1 MTDTPTPE
9 STVAPDAKP
18 QKPWIELAALYPACF
33 DWKQPRPLKI
43 GIREDLIAAG
53 HDQKMIHRA
62 LAKYCAR
69 RPYLK
74 ATQAGTPRLDL
85 QGQPVGT
92 VTEAEEAVA
101 KAKLGGTWT
110 PPNPPA
116 TNTAPAGH
124 PTPDLPIDAPLSEDN
139 IVTGRLEL
147 TLKFSDLPKPM
158 PVKSGMKIGIQT
170 DSALVVATLP
180 PKAWKKLEKAQAE
193 WPQWV
198 AALTGKLGT
207 RAGADGEA
215 VVVLEQPALQVFEKK
230 EKAAAGNIGAAS

>member
-1 MTDTPTPE
+1 MTDTPTQEPPK
-9 STVAPDAKP
+9 V
-18 QKPWIELAALYPACF
+18 WLELHALYPACF

-43 GIREDLIAAG
+43 GIREDLLAAG
-53 HDQKMIHRA
+53 HDPKSVHKA
-62 LAKYCAR
+62 LLKYCAVR
-69 RPYLK
+69 RYLH
-74 ATQAGTPRLDL
+74 ATQTGVPRVNL
-85 QGQPVGT
+85 QGQQAGV
-92 VTEAEEAVA
+92 VTESEAAIA
-101 KAKLGGTWT
+101 KAKLSGTYIWRKNSTKT
-110 PPNPPA
+110 PE
-116 TNTAPAGH
+116 
-124 PTPDLPIDAPLSEDN
+124 LPIDAPLSEDN

>member
-1 MTDTPTPE
+1 MTDTPNPE
-9 STVAPDAKP
+9 STVAPNAKP

-85 QGQPVGT
+85 QGRPVGA
-92 VTEAEEAVA
+92 VTEAEEVVA
-101 KAKLGGTWT
+101 KAKLAGTWT
-110 PPNPPA
+110 PPNRPA
-116 TNTAPAGH
+116 TNTASTGQPAL
-124 PTPDLPIDAPLSEDN
+124 DLPIDASLSEDN

-158 PVKSGMKIGIQT
+158 PVKNGMKIGIQT

-207 RAGADGEA
+207 RAGADGAA
-215 VVVLEQPALQVFEKK
+215 VVVLENPALQVFEKK
-230 EKAAAGNIGAAS
+230 AKPTTTQPES

>member
-1 MTDTPTPE
+1 
-9 STVAPDAKP
+9 
-18 QKPWIELAALYPACF
+18 
-33 DWKQPRPLKI
+33 
-43 GIREDLIAAG
+43 
-53 HDQKMIHRA
+53 
-62 LAKYCAR
+62 
-69 RPYLK
+69 
-74 ATQAGTPRLDL
+74 
-85 QGQPVGT
+85 
-92 VTEAEEAVA
+92 VTEAEEAMA
-101 KAKLGGTWT
+101 KAKLAGTWT
-110 PPNPPA
+110 PPNRPA
-116 TNTAPAGH
+116 SNPAPAGQ

-207 RAGADGEA
+207 RAGPMARPWWCWSSRRCRCSRRRRSYPNPEA
-215 VVVLEQPALQVFEKK
+215 RDLSDASTTHSGGPGRTGVCRQPP
-230 EKAAAGNIGAAS
+230 GR

>member
-1 MTDTPTPE
+1 MTDAPIPE

-18 QKPWIELAALYPACF
+18 KKPPLDLAALYPACF
-33 DWKQPRPLKI
+33 NWKQPRPLKI
-43 GIREDLIAAG
+43 GIREDLLAAG
-53 HDQKMIHRA
+53 HDPKLIHRA
-62 LAKYCAR
+62 LLKYCAVR
-69 RPYLK
+69 RYLK
-74 ATQAGTPRLDL
+74 AMQTGTPRIDL

-101 KAKLGGTWT
+101 KAKLAGTWT
-110 PPNPPA
+110 PPNRPA
-116 TNTAPAGH
+116 TNPAPAGQ
-124 PTPDLPIDAPLSEDN
+124 PALDLPIDAPLSEDN

-215 VVVLEQPALQVFEKK
+215 VVVLEQPALQVVEKK
-230 EKAAAGNIGAAS
+230 VKSVN

>member
-1 MTDTPTPE
+1 MTDTPTLDSAIAPE
-9 STVAPDAKP
+9 SKP
-18 QKPWIELAALYPACF
+18 QKPWIDLAALYPACF
-33 DWKQPRPLKI
+33 NWKQPRPLKI
-43 GIREDLIAAG
+43 GIFHDLRAAG
-53 HDQKMIHRA
+53 HPRPATHKA
-62 LAKYCAR
+62 LAVYCSR
-69 RPYLK
+69 GRYLK
-74 ATQAGTPRLDL
+74 ALRAGMPRLDL
-85 QGQPVGT
+85 RGQPVGT
-92 VTEAEEAVA
+92 VTEEEQAQA
-101 KAKLGGTWT
+101 KAKLAGTWT
-110 PPNPPA
+110 PPNRPA
-116 TNTAPAGH
+116 SNPAPAGQ

-158 PVKSGMKIGIQT
+158 PVKGGMKIGIRT

-230 EKAAAGNIGAAS
+230 AKPTHTPLES

>member
-1 MTDTPTPE
+1 MIDTPNPE
-9 STVAPDAKP
+9 STVATDAKP

-43 GIREDLIAAG
+43 GIREDLFAAG
-53 HDQKMIHRA
+53 HDPKMIHRA

-74 ATQAGTPRLDL
+74 VTLAGMPRLDL

-92 VTEAEEAVA
+92 VTADEEAVA
-101 KAKLGGTWT
+101 KAKLAGTWT
-110 PPNPPA
+110 PPNRPA
-116 TNTAPAGH
+116 SNPAPAGQ
-124 PTPDLPIDAPLSEDN
+124 PTPDLPIDAPLSENN

-230 EKAAAGNIGAAS
+230 AKAAD